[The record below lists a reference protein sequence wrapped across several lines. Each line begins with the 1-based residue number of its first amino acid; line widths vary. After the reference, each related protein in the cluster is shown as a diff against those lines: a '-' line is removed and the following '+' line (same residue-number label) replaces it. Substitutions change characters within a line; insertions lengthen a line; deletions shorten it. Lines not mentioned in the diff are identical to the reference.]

1 MQVNPVPQYKIV
13 QTIPG
18 RGMVAT
24 LTPDIYAWAEANS
37 RETYRPAYIGH
48 LRAELQAAPRIQG
61 LCGPMWDGLNAA
73 GQPVIRYEDDATND
87 TLSR

>member
-1 MQVNPVPQYKIV
+1 MQATPQYKIV
-13 QTIPG
+13 QTIRG

-24 LTPDIYAWAEANS
+24 LVPDIKAWATVNN
-37 RETYRPAYIGH
+37 REVYYVARKSH
-48 LRAELQAAPRIQG
+48 LRPELQAAPRIQG